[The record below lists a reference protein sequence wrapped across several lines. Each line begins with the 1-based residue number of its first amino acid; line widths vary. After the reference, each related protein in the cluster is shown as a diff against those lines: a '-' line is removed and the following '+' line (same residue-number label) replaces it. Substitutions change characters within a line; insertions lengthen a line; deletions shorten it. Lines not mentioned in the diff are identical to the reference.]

1 MTLAGEK
8 KCIPHTFVGRR
19 VARAITL
26 MSSVDVFLKGGRRL
40 SRPPP
45 PWGRDATQSQ
55 ARRGKELV
63 RD

>member
-26 MSSVDVFLKGGRRL
+26 MSSVDVFLGGKGKFGRPGEGGGSGTHSQIGSGGRN
-40 SRPPP
+40 
-45 PWGRDATQSQ
+45 
-55 ARRGKELV
+55 
-63 RD
+63 

>member
-26 MSSVDVFLKGGRRL
+26 MSSVDVFLGGKGKFGRPGEGGGGR
-40 SRPPP
+40 
-45 PWGRDATQSQ
+45 AHT
-55 ARRGKELV
+55 V
-63 RD
+63 R